1 LRTSKRL
8 AFFAGVTGMD
18 RKPQIDH
25 AAARMIGARELVM
38 SAPSGGAPLVSILI
52 PAYNAESF
60 LADCIESALAQTYP
74 ATELVVVDDG
84 STDGT
89 LAIAR
94 RYESSKVKIISQPNG
109 GQPAAYNTAASEA
122 QGAYFQYL
130 DADDLLH
137 PEKIGKQIVRLAGAS
152 PTTVATGAWTRF
164 VDHPNSAQFIAEPVW
179 TDLDPVTW
187 LSVSWTGG
195 GMMPVHS
202 WLVPR
207 QVAET
212 AGPWAVGTRWSNCI
226 DGHFFTRAMLAS
238 DGCVF
243 VADALAY
250 YRCVS
255 NSQSSKRDRRSL
267 AASLDVLLSM
277 GGALLAVEDSERT
290 RLAFAS
296 ILQQFVYDAY
306 PDVPDLVA
314 SAEGRIKRLGGVRLR
329 FTAGPSTTLLARLI
343 GWKYAKRLRQI
354 V

>member
-1 LRTSKRL
+1 MLSAK
-8 AFFAGVTGMD
+8 
-18 RKPQIDH
+18 
-25 AAARMIGARELVM
+25 ELVM

-52 PAYNAESF
+52 PAYNAAPF
-60 LADCIESALAQTYP
+60 LADCIESALAQTYS
-74 ATELVVVDDG
+74 ATEIVVVDDG

-89 LAIAR
+89 VAIAR
-94 RYESSKVKIISQPNG
+94 RYESSKVKVISQPNG
-109 GQPAAYNTAASEA
+109 GQPAAYNTAAAVA

-137 PEKIGKQIVRLAGAS
+137 PEKVSKQIARLWGAS
-152 PTTVATGAWTRF
+152 PTIVATGAWTRF
-164 VDHPNSAQFIAEPVW
+164 VDQFNSAQFIAEPVW

-212 AGPWAVGTRWSNCI
+212 AGPWAEGTRWSNCI
-226 DGHFFTRAMLAS
+226 DGHFFTRVVLAS

-243 VADALAY
+243 VEDALAY
-250 YRCVS
+250 YRSVS
-255 NSQSSKRDRRSL
+255 NSQSSKRHRRSL

-277 GGALLAVEDSERT
+277 GSALLAVENSDRT

-296 ILQQFVYDAY
+296 NLQRFVYDAY

-314 SAEGRIKRLGGVRLR
+314 TAESHIKRLGGARLR
-329 FTAGPSTTLLARLI
+329 FTAGSRTTRLARLI
-343 GWKYAKRLRQI
+343 GWKYAKRLRQT